1 MTSKFLQLA
10 TLLFIILIWIGCGS
24 NADNATSTNNLTA
37 ANASNTTITEP
48 AAIAKAPIVNIIDTV
63 ETNQTVLCMK
73 DSAATEERMRSK
85 MIQLYQSK
93 LKPHIEKNKLNTQG
107 QVAWVTQVKNAYFF
121 EVGVALDKPTQSVG
135 KNMFLKTIGED
146 SAYVAHFW
154 GPQNLKKQ
162 GYDALQERMT
172 DAQREPAGIAYEM
185 YRFNFDSTA
194 LTEDA
199 YKQETI
205 IAMPYKVVKAK
216 KVKEQSLLKTS
227 KEMRKEAREERKE
240 KKKN

>member
-1 MTSKFLQLA
+1 MYFNKIEAKQ
-10 TLLFIILIWIGCGS
+10 
-24 NADNATSTNNLTA
+24 
-37 ANASNTTITEP
+37 
-48 AAIAKAPIVNIIDTV
+48 AKA
-63 ETNQTVLCMK
+63 
-73 DSAATEERMRSK
+73 
-85 MIQLYQSK
+85 
-93 LKPHIEKNKLNTQG
+93 
-107 QVAWVTQVKNAYFF
+107 
-121 EVGVALDKPTQSVG
+121 
-135 KNMFLKTIGED
+135 
-146 SAYVAHFW
+146 
-154 GPQNLKKQ
+154 
-162 GYDALQERMT
+162 
-172 DAQREPAGIAYEM
+172 AYEM